1 MERLTSREPRI
12 SGMPGV
18 CCTHFEG
25 GDCQA
30 IQGHCAD
37 GCAWEE
43 AAWERLAAYEDT
55 GLEPEEVAERLR
67 TCKELVQ
74 IFERAD
80 LYNGIGPIEHICELS
95 QAEKDGRLVVLPDA
109 KYTDADGEKA
119 LQKAMWTCGNTNNPV
134 TRYTADAIAEKLCR
148 EARDKNPPLTL
159 EELREM
165 DGEPV
170 WIIPMRGSGGFCTWM
185 LVDAEYELCR
195 EAHGEMAVFENC
207 GKTWLAYRRKPEEG

>member
-30 IQGHCAD
+30 IQGLCAD

-55 GLEPEEVAERLR
+55 GLEPEEVTQIKLAIMGKSLAEI
-67 TCKELVQ
+67 KE
-74 IFERAD
+74 FEGVSTDRM
-80 LYNGIGPIEHICELS
+80 IELT

-119 LQKAMWTCGNTNNPV
+119 LQKAMWTCGNTN
-134 TRYTADAIAEKLCR
+134 
-148 EARDKNPPLTL
+148 
-159 EELREM
+159 
-165 DGEPV
+165 
-170 WIIPMRGSGGFCTWM
+170 
-185 LVDAEYELCR
+185 
-195 EAHGEMAVFENC
+195 
-207 GKTWLAYRRKPEEG
+207 YRRCYCRKAVPGGEGQEPAADFGGTAGYGRGAGVGGSTE

>member
-1 MERLTSREPRI
+1 MERLTHRHT
-12 SGMPGV
+12 SGMAWASIFNVVARGETE
-18 CCTHFEG
+18 CTG
-25 GDCQA
+25 PIID
-30 IQGHCAD
+30 
-37 GCAWEE
+37 
-43 AAWERLAAYEDT
+43 RLAAYEDT

-95 QAEKDGRLVVLPDA
+95 QAEKDGRLVMLPDA

-119 LQKAMWTCGNTNNPV
+119 LQKAMWVCGNTNNQV

-148 EARDKNPPLTL
+148 EARDENPPLTL

-170 WIIPMRGSGGFCTWM
+170 CIAPVDGGPYTWM
-185 LVDAEYELCR
+185 LVDTKYEVCR
-195 EAHGEMAVFENC
+195 EAHGGLAVFENL
-207 GKTWLAYRRKPEEG
+207 GKTWVAYRHKPENGA

>member
-1 MERLTSREPRI
+1 MERLTSRESRS
-12 SGMPGV
+12 SGLPGV
-18 CCTHFEG
+18 SCTHFRG
-25 GDCQA
+25 GDCEA
-30 IQGHCAD
+30 VQGRCSD
-37 GCAWEE
+37 GCPWEE

-55 GLEPEEVAERLR
+55 GLKPEDIDALQKREQGLAEMLVNVSCGCAVPYTRLA
-67 TCKELVQ
+67 EL
-74 IFERAD
+74 A
-80 LYNGIGPIEHICELS
+80 
-95 QAEKDGRLVVLPDA
+95 QAEKDGRLVMLPDA

-119 LQKAMWTCGNTNNPV
+119 LQKAMWVCGNTNNPV

-148 EARDKNPPLTL
+148 EARDENPPLTL